1 MVGGWMGRWLGGW
14 WEDKWEGGGRVDW
27 RMVGGVVVA
36 AGLLLS
42 CNGDLR
48 DRLV

>member
-1 MVGGWMGRWLGGW
+1 MVGGWIGGC
-14 WEDKWEGGGRVDW
+14 WEIDGMVVGGCWEGGW
-27 RMVGGVVVA
+27 RIVGGVVVA
-36 AGLLLS
+36 EGLLLS